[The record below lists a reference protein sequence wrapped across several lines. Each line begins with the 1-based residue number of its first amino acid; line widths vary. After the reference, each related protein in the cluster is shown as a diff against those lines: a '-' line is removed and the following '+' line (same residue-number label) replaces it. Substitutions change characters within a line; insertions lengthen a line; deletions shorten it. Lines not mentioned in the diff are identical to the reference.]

1 MDTIKALIPPAGPRL
16 KFTKLFNE
24 YKSSLEEVLL
34 DITIPVA
41 IAEST
46 SSNSFLSSDDSVA
59 SSVQTSAAF
68 SAQTFVASSAQTSF
82 DLIDLDLKEI
92 LKKKYP
98 DIFHQLIEEK
108 QIGWCDKQ
116 RINRLFVSALTDK
129 YGPFPSKAR
138 KANLAQLIVQEFPSL
153 KNHEGSG
160 YVRGYI

>member
-24 YKSSLEEVLL
+24 YKSSLEKVLL
-34 DITIPVA
+34 DITIPA
-41 IAEST
+41 DIEEST

-68 SAQTFVASSAQTSF
+68 SAQTSF

-98 DIFHQLIEEK
+98 DIFHQLIKEK